1 MKCLIIQPIHEA
13 GLKILR
19 DNKIHCEISINADM
33 DYIKT
38 IISPYDAVITRN
50 AGLTKQCIDNAPNLR
65 VIGNHGVGVN
75 PIDVNHAT
83 TLGIPVINTPT
94 ANSQSVAEHV
104 FAQIFS
110 LYKRLLDAD
119 RSVRGFDEKFRY
131 ENTFHELRRK
141 SIAII
146 GMGRIGNLIKSIAE
160 KAFEMKV
167 HSVSRQDIWDYVQLR
182 DKKSQSIKQGIFVDC
197 RLMSILNEVDIVT
210 LNIPLKDETL
220 RLVDSNWFAA
230 MKDNAILINTAR
242 GEIINDE
249 DLFTALNSNSIAG
262 AALDVFEKEPLPKEH
277 ILLGSKNLLLSPHIG
292 GSTVEALIR
301 TACETATQVVDV
313 LCDKRPKNLV
323 NPESWEI
330 RRIGRK

>member
-1 MKCLIIQPIHEA
+1 MKCLIVQPINEA
-13 GLKILR
+13 GLNILK
-19 DNKIHCEISINADM
+19 DNKIYYEISNKADM

-104 FAQIFS
+104 FAQILA

-131 ENTFHELRRK
+131 ENTFHELCRK

-146 GMGRIGNLIKSIAE
+146 GMGKIGNLIKNIAE

-182 DKKSQSIKQGIFVDC
+182 DKKPQSIKQGIFVDC
-197 RLMSILNEVDIVT
+197 RLISILNEVDIVT

-242 GEIINDE
+242 GEIINDK
-249 DLFTALNSNSIAG
+249 DLFTALKSNLIAG
-262 AALDVFEKEPLPKEH
+262 AALDVFEKEPLPIEH

-313 LCDKRPKNLV
+313 LCDKRPENLV

-330 RRIGRK
+330 RRIGRR